1 MVGPAGLGKRPVNG
15 SFFHS
20 PTCPPQLRMNCDVC
34 QSQDASIYLT
44 QIVEGAMKKVN
55 LCDSCAKEKG
65 VTDPVGFKL
74 TDLLKGVGT
83 ETKSGSA
90 VMADGFKCDHCGFT
104 QTDFKKTGRFG
115 CSRCYE
121 VFSEGLDN
129 LLEAMHRHTMHTGK
143 IPSQFSGTRQVEKN
157 RLDEL
162 NADLEASVTAEDYE
176 EAAKLRDAIAELESK
191 LEVRADDSGE
201 RFDSN

>member
-1 MVGPAGLGKRPVNG
+1 
-15 SFFHS
+15 
-20 PTCPPQLRMNCDVC
+20 MNCDVC

-44 QIVEGAMKKVN
+44 QIVEGDMKKVN

-74 TDLLKGVGT
+74 TDMLKGVGT
-83 ETKSGSA
+83 EAKSGSA
-90 VMADGFKCDHCGFT
+90 VISDGSKCEHCGFT

-115 CSRCYE
+115 CSRCYK
-121 VFSEGLDN
+121 VFSDGLDN

-143 IPSQFSGTRQVEKN
+143 VPSQFSGTRQVEKN
-157 RLDEL
+157 RLEEL
-162 NADLEASVTAEDYE
+162 NANLEASVTAEDYE

-191 LEVRADDSGE
+191 LKVSADDSTGKL
-201 RFDSN
+201 DSN